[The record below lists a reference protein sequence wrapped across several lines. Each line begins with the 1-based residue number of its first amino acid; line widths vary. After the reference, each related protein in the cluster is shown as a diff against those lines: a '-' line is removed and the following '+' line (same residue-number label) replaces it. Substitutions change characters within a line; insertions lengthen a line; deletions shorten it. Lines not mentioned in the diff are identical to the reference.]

1 MALQTRSALSEPTL
15 LEGSVRVVQTKQ
27 GPALVQGANRA
38 RQIQFDLGRCT
49 VYLAERSQEAQ
60 PMIYSSAEQW
70 QNAPHKRVVLF
81 GMSGL
86 GKTYMSN
93 TLRDTGSW
101 FHYSVDYRI
110 GTHYMGDYIT
120 DSIKRKAMDVPYLR
134 ELLLSDS
141 IYLASNITF
150 ENLAPLSTY
159 MGKPGAEA
167 NGGVPFQEYR
177 KRQEQHR
184 RSEIAA
190 LLDTPEFIGRAE
202 DIYQYDHF
210 ICDCSG
216 SICEVVDPFD
226 RDDPVLKSL
235 SETALLVWIKG
246 NAAHTQ
252 ELVKRFD
259 KAPKPMYYHPDFLV
273 KKWTQYLAD
282 QTLQEHQVN
291 PDSFIRWIYAEALAH
306 RQPRYEAMANW
317 GVTVDASEVAHA
329 KSEEDFSAL
338 IGQALAAKVAP

>member
-1 MALQTRSALSEPTL
+1 
-15 LEGSVRVVQTKQ
+15 
-27 GPALVQGANRA
+27 
-38 RQIQFDLGRCT
+38 
-49 VYLAERSQEAQ
+49 
-60 PMIYSSAEQW
+60 MIYSSAEQW
-70 QNAPHKRVVLF
+70 HNAPHKRVVLF

-93 TLRDTGSW
+93 ILRDTGAW

-159 MGKPGAEA
+159 MGKPGTEA
-167 NGGVPFQEYR
+167 NGGIPFQEYR

-190 LLDTPEFIGRAE
+190 LLDTPEFIERAE
-202 DIYQYDHF
+202 EIYQYDHF

-226 RDDPVLKSL
+226 HDDPVLKSL
-235 SETALLVWIKG
+235 SETALLVWIRG
-246 NAAHTQ
+246 NEAHTQ
-252 ELVKRFD
+252 ELVQRFD

-273 KKWTQYLAD
+273 SKWTQYLAE
-282 QTLQEHQVN
+282 QTLREHQVN

-317 GVTVDASEVAHA
+317 GISVDASEVARA
-329 KSEEDFSAL
+329 KNEEDFSAL
-338 IGQALAAKVAP
+338 IGQALAAKAAPEPV

>member
-1 MALQTRSALSEPTL
+1 
-15 LEGSVRVVQTKQ
+15 
-27 GPALVQGANRA
+27 
-38 RQIQFDLGRCT
+38 
-49 VYLAERSQEAQ
+49 
-60 PMIYSSAEQW
+60 MIYSSAEQW

-93 TLRDTGSW
+93 ILRDTGSW

-177 KRQEQHR
+177 KRQEQHL
-184 RSEIAA
+184 SAVPKIYINMIILSAIAA
-190 LLDTPEFIGRAE
+190 AQSAKLLTHLIA
-202 DIYQYDHF
+202 
-210 ICDCSG
+210 
-216 SICEVVDPFD
+216 
-226 RDDPVLKSL
+226 
-235 SETALLVWIKG
+235 
-246 NAAHTQ
+246 
-252 ELVKRFD
+252 
-259 KAPKPMYYHPDFLV
+259 M
-273 KKWTQYLAD
+273 
-282 QTLQEHQVN
+282 TLC
-291 PDSFIRWIYAEALAH
+291 
-306 RQPRYEAMANW
+306 
-317 GVTVDASEVAHA
+317 
-329 KSEEDFSAL
+329 
-338 IGQALAAKVAP
+338 

>member
-1 MALQTRSALSEPTL
+1 VQNPHRTL
-15 LEGSVRVVQTKQ
+15 
-27 GPALVQGANRA
+27 
-38 RQIQFDLGRCT
+38 QIQFDVGLYT
-49 VYLAERSQEAQ
+49 VYLAERSLEAEIV
-60 PMIYSSAEQW
+60 IYSSAEQW
-70 QNAPHKRVVLF
+70 QNSPHKRVVLF

-86 GKTYMSN
+86 GKTYVSN
-93 TLRDTGSW
+93 ILRDTGSW

-120 DSIKRKAMDVPYLR
+120 DSIKRKAMNVPYLR

-150 ENLAPLSTY
+150 ENLTPLSTY
-159 MGKPGAEA
+159 MGKPGAQA
-167 NGGVPFQEYR
+167 DGGVPFQEYR
-177 KRQEQHR
+177 KRQDQHR
-184 RSEIAA
+184 RSEISA

-202 DIYQYDHF
+202 EIYEYDHF

-226 RDDPVLKSL
+226 RNDPVLKSL
-235 SETALLVWIKG
+235 CETALLVWIKG

-252 ELVKRFD
+252 KLIERFN
-259 KAPKPMYYHPDFLV
+259 KAPKPMYYDPDFLIE
-273 KKWTQYLAD
+273 KWTQYLIE
-282 QTLQEHQVN
+282 QNLQEHQVN

-317 GVTVDASEVAHA
+317 GVSIDASEVARI
-329 KSEEDFSAL
+329 KSDQDFIAL
-338 IGQALAAKVAP
+338 IMQALAAKAASERL